1 VNVLRPTFTTSMKIT
16 NAACSHISTRS
27 RFWWDCGYDELR
39 VFLWEGEVQ
48 CKVVIEIRDNKRS
61 DP

>member
-1 VNVLRPTFTTSMKIT
+1 MKIT
-16 NAACSHISTRS
+16 DAACSHISTRS
-27 RFWWDCGYDELR
+27 RFWWNCGYDELR

-61 DP
+61 YI